1 MTGPVEA
8 VVLSGGRGRRL
19 GGAAKAALDVGGGP
33 LLEGVLTGVRAAGV
47 ARAVVVG
54 PVPDRRPDGL
64 DVVVTREDP
73 PFGGPAAG
81 VAAALP
87 LVAAPWVLLLACDL
101 PRGAAVVQL
110 LLGAWRRAGDDGDGV
125 VVVDDEQHPQWL
137 AGVYR
142 RAALATALDE
152 ALSQSRTTNDA
163 AGRRGLRIG
172 DVVGALRLQ
181 RVPDTGGVSRDVDT
195 PADLAWWRT
204 IGTGD
209 ATGAAPGGTRETTVE
224 QEPTKAGRVPAGA
237 LGAWLAELQHTL
249 GIEEQVDVDVVLDV
263 ARDVAH
269 GIARPAA
276 PLTTFALG
284 LAVGRRTAPD
294 EPIGEE
300 LARLA
305 HLVQER
311 ALRDEE
317 PGADGGPA

>member
-1 MTGPVEA
+1 M
-8 VVLSGGRGRRL
+8 
-19 GGAAKAALDVGGGP
+19 
-33 LLEGVLTGVRAAGV
+33 
-47 ARAVVVG
+47 
-54 PVPDRRPDGL
+54 
-64 DVVVTREDP
+64 
-73 PFGGPAAG
+73 
-81 VAAALP
+81 
-87 LVAAPWVLLLACDL
+87 LLLACDL

-110 LLGAWRRAGDDGDGV
+110 LLDAWRRGGDDGDGV
-125 VVVDDEQHPQWL
+125 VVVDDGQRPQWL

-142 RAALATALDE
+142 RAALAEALDE
-152 ALSQSRTTNDA
+152 ALGEAAAAARTTTDA

-172 DVVGALRLQ
+172 DVVGRLRLQ

-209 ATGAAPGGTRETTVE
+209 AAGAAPGGTRETTVE

-249 GIEEQVDVDVVLDV
+249 GIDEQVDVDVVLDV

-294 EPIGEE
+294 EPIGDELTR
-300 LARLA
+300 LARL
-305 HLVQER
+305 VQQR
-311 ALRDEE
+311 ALRDQE
-317 PGADGGPA
+317 PATDGGPA